1 MYDVSRL
8 SGFPGGLVVKNLPA
22 NVGDVGLIPGRSPGE
37 GNTCSSIFAWEI
49 QWTEEPGG
57 LQSMWWQKSWIQLSD

>member
-1 MYDVSRL
+1 MYDISRL

-37 GNTCSSIFAWEI
+37 GNTCSSIVAWEI
-49 QWTEEPGG
+49 QWTEEAHGVT
-57 LQSMWWQKSWIQLSD
+57 KSGTQLSD